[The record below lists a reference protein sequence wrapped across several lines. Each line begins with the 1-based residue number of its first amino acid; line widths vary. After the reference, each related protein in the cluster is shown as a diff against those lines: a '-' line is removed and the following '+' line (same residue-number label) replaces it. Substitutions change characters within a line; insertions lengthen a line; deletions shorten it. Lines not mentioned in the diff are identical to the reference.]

1 VTTASGTDLDA
12 RLARLFASDPAAMAA
27 PEPVWRALRE
37 AHRVHRHAEV
47 LLVTRYDDIRAIHRD
62 ARATRRGFAEGTRA
76 MAIRRG
82 LPPDAQAA
90 FDAIAAFQGLQVS
103 RTDGERHER
112 LRRIAHRA
120 FTPRAIAAMR
130 ESITRYRDELLAPP
144 PPGSEWDL
152 MPFAYR
158 LPLLVICEMLGV
170 PDRAER
176 EAIRGWGNRIAAHL
190 GSTDAALVLDA
201 HAAILEFRAF
211 VGTIIER
218 HRADPAGSSDLVA
231 ALLDAEQ
238 DERLSDDELAA
249 MFVVLLFAGH
259 ETTTNLIS
267 IGLVDLLGHPEQW
280 RRLREDDVAENAV
293 EELLRRVTPVQ
304 WEQRLV
310 MEEMEVGDVAVPPG
324 QTVLTMLAGANRDP
338 EVFDRPE
345 DLDVGREDARRH
357 LSFGHG
363 PHFCLGASLA
373 RLEARLAFEGL
384 AERYPDMRLAVPA
397 AELRFQGNAMMRQLA
412 ALPVRV

>member
-1 VTTASGTDLDA
+1 
-12 RLARLFASDPAAMAA
+12 
-27 PEPVWRALRE
+27 
-37 AHRVHRHAEV
+37 
-47 LLVTRYDDIRAIHRD
+47 
-62 ARATRRGFAEGTRA
+62 
-76 MAIRRG
+76 
-82 LPPDAQAA
+82 
-90 FDAIAAFQGLQVS
+90 
-103 RTDGERHER
+103 
-112 LRRIAHRA
+112 
-120 FTPRAIAAMR
+120 
-130 ESITRYRDELLAPP
+130 
-144 PPGSEWDL
+144 
-152 MPFAYR
+152 
-158 LPLLVICEMLGV
+158 
-170 PDRAER
+170 
-176 EAIRGWGNRIAAHL
+176 
-190 GSTDAALVLDA
+190 
-201 HAAILEFRAF
+201 
-211 VGTIIER
+211 
-218 HRADPAGSSDLVA
+218 
-231 ALLDAEQ
+231 
-238 DERLSDDELAA
+238 

-310 MEEMEVGDVAVPPG
+310 MEEMEVGDVTVPPG

-338 EVFDRPE
+338 EVFERPE

-397 AELRFQGNAMMRQLA
+397 EELRFQGNAMMRQLA